1 MEQRNVNR
9 RAVGASYEKLAG
21 DYLRQ
26 QGYEILACNF
36 RCRQG
41 EIDIVA
47 KEKGTLVFV
56 EVKYRSSMAKG
67 SPLEAV
73 DAKKQRL
80 ISKTAAYYCYRY
92 GYGENYPCRFDVVA
106 VCGNEIVL
114 VKNAFEYQGW

>member
-26 QGYEILACNF
+26 RGYEILACNF

-56 EVKYRSSMAKG
+56 EVKYRSSMEARLRQWMQKNSGSSAKQPHITVIG
-67 SPLEAV
+67 TVTGRIIPAGLMWW
-73 DAKKQRL
+73 
-80 ISKTAAYYCYRY
+80 RY
-92 GYGENYPCRFDVVA
+92 AEMKLY
-106 VCGNEIVL
+106 L
-114 VKNAFEYQGW
+114 